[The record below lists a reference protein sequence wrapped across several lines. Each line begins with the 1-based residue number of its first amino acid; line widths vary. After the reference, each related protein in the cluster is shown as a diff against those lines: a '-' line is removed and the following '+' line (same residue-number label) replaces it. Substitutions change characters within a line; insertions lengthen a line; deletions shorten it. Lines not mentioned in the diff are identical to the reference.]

1 MEPRQLDS
9 RLLTKLAIRAMF
21 GEISH
26 VFHVAA
32 GESFHVGKGGF
43 EVVCDPRDDF
53 GSPAVMSLAVEDFP
67 SNAVVQMD

>member
-1 MEPRQLDS
+1 M
-9 RLLTKLAIRAMF
+9 AIRAVF

-32 GESFHVGKGGF
+32 GESLHVGESGF
-43 EVVCDPRDDF
+43 EVVCDPGDDF
-53 GSPAVMSLAVEDFP
+53 GSPAVVSLAVEDFP